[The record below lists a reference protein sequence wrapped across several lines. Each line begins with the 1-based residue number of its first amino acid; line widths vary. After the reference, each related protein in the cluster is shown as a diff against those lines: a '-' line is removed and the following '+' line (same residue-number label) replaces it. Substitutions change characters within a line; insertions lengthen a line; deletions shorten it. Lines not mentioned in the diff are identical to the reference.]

1 MKKLILILSLASTA
15 LLTAC
20 AQFQTS
26 GHEDAGAT
34 GVERRSPFP
43 KSMNLG

>member
-15 LLTAC
+15 LLAAC
-20 AQFQTS
+20 AQFQSS
-26 GHEDAGAT
+26 GEEDAGAT
-34 GVERRSPFP
+34 GAERRSPFP